1 MVKIINI
8 EIPVIVEEDSTVIS
22 DENVKIVIERTDD
35 AVILT
40 KLDSNGRDYWYI
52 TEELA
57 RKLKETL

>member
-8 EIPVIVEEDSTVIS
+8 EIPVIVEDDSTVIS
-22 DENVKIVIERTDD
+22 DENTKIVIERTDD

-40 KLDSNGRDYWYI
+40 KLDSNGRDCWYI

-57 RKLKETL
+57 RKLKESL